1 MSSDWIEEL
10 KGYFFGHRQEDLD
23 VNAAIE
29 LKQQHIPRSLYK
41 YRAINEY
48 SMNNL
53 LENTVWC
60 TNAAAFNDP
69 YDSSLCF
76 DFSDNIINGSV
87 SDALRDQITNSEENT
102 FKSKDVDFISASDN
116 PLKSLIDVAAKH
128 TETSI
133 TPDMADKLYEVLTKF
148 TSDQIVE
155 MNDRFNSAIK
165 QGYKICSFSERV
177 DSMLMWSHYSE
188 NHTGFVM
195 EYDFPELGVSDVR
208 PRCIWPVLYND
219 NLFDAS
225 AFFGERKKSES
236 FNNLF
241 GIIASIHKAKD
252 WSYEHE
258 WRLILPFSPSDPSLN
273 YSVPKPKAIHL
284 GSKIKPEHKNTIIE
298 ISKSKKIDI
307 YQMKLSHNKFEMVS
321 SKIDLNVEESH
332 NNSLKG
338 DGEKTA
344 AL

>member
-29 LKQQHIPRSLYK
+29 LKQRHIPRSLYK
-41 YRAINEY
+41 YRAVNEF
-48 SMNNL
+48 SLDNL
-53 LENTVWC
+53 LNDTVWC

-76 DFSDNIINGSV
+76 DFSDNIINGAV
-87 SDALRDQITNSEENT
+87 SDSLRDQITNSDENI
-102 FKSKDVDFISASDN
+102 FKAEDFDLISESDN

-133 TPDMADKLYEVLTKF
+133 TPDMADKLYEVLTKV
-148 TSDQIVE
+148 TSNQIVE
-155 MNDRFNSAIK
+155 MNERFNTAIK

-177 DSMLMWSHYSE
+177 NSMLMWSHYSE

-208 PRCIWPVLYND
+208 SRCIWPVLYDN

-225 AFFGERKKSES
+225 AFIGEREKSES

-258 WRLILPFSPSDPSLN
+258 WRLILPFSPSEPSLN
-273 YSVPKPKAIHL
+273 YPVPKPKAIHL
-284 GSKIKPEHKNTIIE
+284 GSKIKPEHKSEIIK
-298 ISKSKKIDI
+298 IAKSKGIDVC
-307 YQMKLSHNKFEMVS
+307 QVKLSHNKFEMVS
-321 SKIDLNVEESH
+321 SKIEFDIEDNH
-332 NNSLKG
+332 NNPLKG
-338 DGEKTA
+338 GGEKDA